1 MNRQELFKLIKKS
14 EYEKVGLDVD
24 YLICV
29 VPEEESIYLLFAGSN
44 SDIDWRIDFDFPAR
58 PYREQISSLMVH
70 KGFIKAW
77 KSANDVIIEEL
88 KDVVLKYPN
97 YEVFIAGWS
106 YGGAMAIL
114 AGEDYFYRTC
124 KKARLITYGAP
135 KILSGEKSRKYVAS
149 CFKTVEQYGQYND
162 IVTYLAHFYKHINIK
177 RCGDKF
183 NLIKMLRNIKYYHC
197 NYHKVDL

>member
-24 YLICV
+24 YNILV
-29 VPEEESIYLLFAGSN
+29 YPEEKTIYLLFAGSN
-44 SDIDWRIDFDFPAR
+44 SDIDWKIDFNFPCK
-58 PYREQISSLMVH
+58 PYKRQTTCLMIH
-70 KGFIKAW
+70 RGFIKAW
-77 KSANDVIIEEL
+77 KSANDIIINKLRDIVDFHPGYEL
-88 KDVVLKYPN
+88 
-97 YEVFIAGWS
+97 FITGWS

-114 AGEDYFYRTC
+114 AGEDYFYRTG
-124 KKARLITYGAP
+124 KRSRLITYGAP
-135 KILSGEKSRKYVAS
+135 KIISGTNSVIYLRG

-162 IVTYLAHFYKHINIK
+162 IVTRVAIFYKHIKIK

-183 NLIKMLRNIKYYHC
+183 NLIKMLRNLKYYHC